1 MSTEAKLS
9 AHRIQT
15 RRLSHSAK
23 EDKME
28 NSRLNLVAFG
38 WALSGTL
45 VILFVIC
52 EVAAVIL
59 PGWQLTHNWLMLFSG
74 AEVGTLRNLIEGIA
88 ASIVFGWIT
97 AAFLVA
103 IYNRLLRK

>member
-1 MSTEAKLS
+1 
-9 AHRIQT
+9 
-15 RRLSHSAK
+15 
-23 EDKME
+23 ME

-59 PGWQLTHNWLMLFSG
+59 PGWQLTHNWLMLFSSAG
-74 AEVGTLRNLIEGIA
+74 VGTLRNLIEGIV

-97 AAFLVA
+97 AAALAA

>member
-1 MSTEAKLS
+1 
-9 AHRIQT
+9 
-15 RRLSHSAK
+15 
-23 EDKME
+23 ME